1 MLAFFISLIIF
12 LFSFTPASAQSCPPG
27 DANADCKVDGI
38 DYVVWLNNF
47 NTSIT
52 GSSFGDFNNNGFVDG
67 IDYVI
72 WLNNYNRSGSGSPSP
87 TQPIGPTVPPTGNRI
102 TYASDTSEFPNP
114 ERGFMRQ
121 SNIDL
126 GSAFSGSSI
135 GKKDPNDTV
144 DWVYFHMEKY
154 RDPRDGRGV
163 TVSNYQYIPLEPVG
177 SGKGLDTVQ
186 KTFADAR
193 TKGLKLVIRFLYL
206 GYSGIGSTS
215 DFANAEP
222 DAPLD
227 IALKHID
234 QLAPIVNQNKD
245 VIAAVQAGF
254 VGYWGEWHSSK
265 YLSPLANRKAIVDKL
280 LATITKD
287 LMIQVRY
294 PKYVQNFYG
303 GPIPLAEAF
312 SQSNLS
318 RVGFHD
324 DAAFK
329 DDADDGTFTSN
340 AMGQTISN
348 YCTSIECWRNYYGQ
362 TSTYTPSGGEA
373 GTHASSASTSAD
385 CPNALR
391 ELDRLNFSFLH
402 NSYSMITLN
411 HWSSQGCMPEI
422 RKRLGYRLELK
433 EATIPTSA
441 RAGSSFNPNI
451 NIKNVGFA
459 SMYNPRPVY
468 LVLIGQQKYEIL
480 LPNVDPRHILS
491 GTNYVISGSVTIPA
505 NVIPGNY
512 KLALWLPDASS
523 ALRNNPAYS
532 VRFAN
537 SNTWDSAS
545 GINILTPNFQITN

>member
-1 MLAFFISLIIF
+1 MKPACLILLSLILSSL
-12 LFSFTPASAQSCPPG
+12 LFFPSTVFSQSCPPG
-27 DANADCKVDGI
+27 DANADCKVDGV
-38 DYVVWLNNF
+38 DYVIWLNNF
-47 NTSIT
+47 NTSVT
-52 GSSFGDFNNNGFVDG
+52 GSVYGDFNNNGFVDG

-72 WLNNYNRSGSGSPSP
+72 WLNNYNSSG
-87 TQPIGPTVPPTGNRI
+87 PPTGNRI
-102 TYASDTSEFPNP
+102 IYTSDTTEFPNP

-121 SNIDL
+121 SNIDV
-126 GSAFSGSSI
+126 GASFDSSRI

-144 DWVYFHMEKY
+144 DWVYFHLEKY
-154 RDPRDGRGV
+154 RDPRDGPGV
-163 TVSNYQYIPLEPVG
+163 TVSNYQYIPLEPLG

-206 GYSGIGSTS
+206 GYGGIGSTS

-227 IALKHID
+227 VALKHID
-234 QLAPIVNQNKD
+234 QLAPVVNQNKD

-265 YLSPLANRKAIVDKL
+265 YLHPTANRKAIVDKL
-280 LATITKD
+280 LTTLDKN
-287 LMIQVRY
+287 LMVQVRY
-294 PKYVQNFYG
+294 PRYVQVFYG
-303 GPIPLAEAF
+303 GPISPAEAF
-312 SQSNLS
+312 NQSNLS

-329 DDADDGTFTSN
+329 DEYDDGTFRSSSAGTK
-340 AMGQTISN
+340 ISN
-348 YCTSIECWRNYYGQ
+348 YCDGNSAGEIECWRNYYGQ

-411 HWSSQGCMPEI
+411 HWVSQGCMPEI

-433 EATIPTSA
+433 EATIPQSI
-441 RAGSSFNPNI
+441 RAGASFNPNI
-451 NIKNVGFA
+451 NINNVGFA

-468 LVLIGQQKYEIL
+468 LVLIGQQRYEIL

-491 GTNYVISGSVTIPA
+491 GTNYVISGNVTIPA
-505 NVIPGNY
+505 NVTPGTY
-512 KLALWLPDASS
+512 KLALWLPDSS
-523 ALRNNPAYS
+523 QTLKNNPVFS

-537 SNTWDSAS
+537 TGTWDSQN
-545 GINILTPNFQITN
+545 GTNILLPNFQIQP